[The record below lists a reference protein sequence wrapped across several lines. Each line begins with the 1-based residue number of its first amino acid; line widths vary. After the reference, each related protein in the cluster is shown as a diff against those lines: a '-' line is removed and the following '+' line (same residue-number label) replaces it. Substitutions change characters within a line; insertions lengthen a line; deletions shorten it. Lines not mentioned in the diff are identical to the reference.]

1 MAISSHAIKAFSAAM
16 PNVKGASA
24 AEGKSSDVIAQASAA
39 AALTLAYSSETF
51 AGMSNGPF
59 ELVVGTTS
67 FD

>member
-1 MAISSHAIKAFSAAM
+1 M